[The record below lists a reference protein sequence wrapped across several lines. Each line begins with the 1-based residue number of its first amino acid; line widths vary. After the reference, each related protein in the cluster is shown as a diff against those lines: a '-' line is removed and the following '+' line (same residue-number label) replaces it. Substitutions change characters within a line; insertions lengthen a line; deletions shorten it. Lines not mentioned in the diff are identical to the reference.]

1 MAIKKLSLKLPGG
14 IRPILQGLVV
24 TYLLLGILTFIAG
37 LIFYFTPLNEI
48 WMHPFGAGIIT
59 LSLFFGGRVSAK
71 TAGNKG
77 LYHGVIIGFCFIV
90 ITFIFSLSKD
100 LSWYTL
106 GMKSGYALLASI
118 IGGISGV
125 K

>member
-1 MAIKKLSLKLPGG
+1 MDIKKLSLKLPGG
-14 IRPILQGLVV
+14 IRPILRGLIV
-24 TYLLLGILTFIAG
+24 TYLILGILTFIAG

-59 LSLFFGGRVSAK
+59 LALFFGGRVSAK
-71 TAGNKG
+71 AAGNKG
-77 LYHGVIIGFCFIV
+77 FYHELIIGVFFIV
-90 ITFIFSLSKD
+90 ITLIFSLSKD
-100 LSWYTL
+100 LSWYAL